1 MSNYLN
7 PIAATEEPRH
17 DFIRY
22 LLTEYSLR
30 DSHLRYAFK
39 QLLDQV
45 GNVWQTPYLE
55 GSQPYESGQSIRQ
68 LEGQRVLHPN
78 IVNLL
83 PSDRLL
89 YKHQESAIRS
99 VVEQNQNIIVATGT
113 GSGKTECFLIP
124 MLDMLLKDNSLA
136 SGVRALILYP
146 MNALVNDQVKR
157 LRQLLCQ
164 QDQPKIRFG
173 FYTSRTERT
182 DDKATNSLRDEL
194 KGYEKSEL
202 LQLLP
207 VAQQAAMHGRSH
219 DDLVKVALEKTKQI
233 QAISREEI
241 WANPPHILVTNYSM
255 LEYML
260 MRPRE
265 RTDIFERSRSTFKML
280 VVDEAHSYNGST
292 GTEVSMLIRRLK
304 TAVGKE
310 EKGAIRCIGTSA
322 SLGDRSSDPDVLEFA
337 GQLFSEDFAQV
348 IRGDRRQAEDRLGN
362 PYQLDLAAEDI
373 YELWAMLPKDLLPLN
388 APISE
393 WRKILDVLVPH
404 ETLELAQ
411 TQANHDVHKFL
422 WYAIKQHPSI
432 HKLIQILKTPQPWDQ
447 IWRSR
452 ELWQYPLTLS
462 GEISTE
468 VEKQLK
474 QALANL
480 IQLGTLARENAN
492 DLPLLPVRLHLLF
505 RSIEGLFACVNP
517 ECSGKECDPHNP
529 SPNRY
534 GRLYLS
540 EKTKCEDCQAPVIE
554 LSSCRKCGQAYSLV
568 RLAGNQLTTLPRSLA
583 AVENRN
589 DVYTLT
595 SGDLDSVTE
604 DEEEEIEET
613 GSATSNFAQFI
624 IRGGSHGINWIG
636 EPNGISHTPDQF
648 SLQWHKSSSSSGVG
662 YLPKCPACGAGRS
675 DTPSLRRFASSTD
688 APLEVIIDSLF
699 GLLPEPNQS
708 NENTNIAT
716 KRKLLTFSDGRQDAS
731 FFASHYQRTH
741 TEALY
746 RQTVW
751 QAFQN
756 VKNSDGIAS
765 ISSVEDQ
772 IYQQFLQDSIPHPD
786 RSSEWHHHS
795 YVQNDRN
802 PLEAT
807 TRNPTDCETRSRQRA
822 KELLLREFGLPS
834 ARRFSIEALG
844 LLACHVYTNETQIQA
859 TATHFQISNTEA
871 KIILLGLTDI
881 IRQSGLVNIQNPSDY
896 FPEVGGAG
904 TRPSALRSG
913 RLKRYLKLE
922 KTAGDATEA
931 VSLRSYRSSNNRII
945 KSSLFLYFEKV
956 FRMDS
961 EDESNKYLYWLYENV
976 FRNQLLS
983 LTGQESRLN
992 WQLLNLYETDEDW
1005 YQCQR
1010 CQQIFH
1016 IPELVTLPDTSNHY
1030 TCRAT
1035 KCNGRLNV
1043 FSGNQLADHHY
1054 RYLIGKRSP
1063 IAIRAAEHTAQ
1074 LGTNEL
1080 AQRESLFRQGWIN
1093 LLSCS
1098 TTLEMGVDIGELQA
1112 VALRNFPPHV
1122 SNYQQRA
1129 GRAGRRTD
1137 GVAVTL
1143 MYGQRRPHDR
1153 YYFERPE
1160 KLIAGK
1166 NLIPKLDPAN
1176 FNIQERHIRAE
1187 LLAEFLRIKFADRD
1201 NKFAAE
1207 NVKTSLFL
1215 NLPIDTFAPISKNAS
1230 NIPIIDASSICA
1242 EFQLWLQSDDSR
1254 KTTQVWLN
1262 RLGNSSQ
1269 RTPNIILEEFN
1280 NRIINDLILPQISDW
1295 NELANRIGK
1304 LETDRNSLS
1313 RADRDARKKI
1323 DKGIEIAESEMI
1335 KIGDRRLHDELA
1347 RASIL
1352 PIYGFPIDV
1361 VRLMTNESSGYRQN
1375 AGQNRHR
1382 LERDRRLA
1390 LGEYAPS
1397 QDVVVDDRVHTS
1409 VGVFRAD
1416 TLEKRYYWVCEHC
1429 NHFQSQQ
1436 QESVVNPCPTCQ
1448 RPPSSGAKAK
1458 TRQYRVPTAFVSDQ
1472 TQPPRVTPYEKP
1484 MRQPTSQVF
1493 LAQEGSNPETF
1504 CASSEAYSLTCS
1516 QNGVFFLANKGKSD
1530 QGFAICN
1537 FCGRDLNHD
1546 QIKKGKHTR
1555 PNDGRECMGGYT
1567 RIHLGHEFRS
1577 DLLKIRFSQIPNQ
1590 YRLFQQV
1597 THLADGHEIATQT
1610 EETTTNTGFWRSL
1623 LYALL
1628 AAAAQVIDV
1637 PRNELDGLFQ
1647 PIQNSNGIA
1656 EIVIYDNVPGGA
1668 GYAQQIARQFQAILQ
1683 RTYELVQSCDC
1694 GSSCYDCLR
1703 TYSNQIFHS
1712 ELDRYAVIEFLK
1724 PLLEKIEP
1732 NETLTSF
1739 APDAHQIA
1747 LLKVNSNF
1755 MSYCRQVVSAIWYL
1769 PSFDESTT
1777 GLNWFKHLEVLIKY
1791 SENPIELILHELPR
1805 PNSDEKLFLRKRL
1818 SQWIDQ
1824 KLLKVYQTDNHS
1836 KYPELA
1842 MQMRSQSPIALKLH
1856 PDTEENTWLETR
1868 SDQGYEVVKA
1878 RLENLRSHS
1887 VLASQLNDPDT
1898 QVIYPNPQ
1906 DSQWQNLTL
1915 EELRDQLGLTA
1926 ILQNQQI
1933 NRITYSDR
1941 YLQPQ
1946 EAEILADLLQG
1957 NWLQTNTQIS
1967 VRILEQ
1973 RDQIPNRRADTER
1986 ALIPINAAVT
1996 QQPLRDRQHF
2006 DHGRSIE
2013 IYRHDGKHF
2022 RILLD
2027 KGMSFL
2033 KKKTFSVY
2041 EVTSSTYIVVSLQNR
2056 DRL

>member
-7 PIAATEEPRH
+7 PIAATEEPRR

-30 DSHLRYAFK
+30 DSHLRYGFRK
-39 QLLDQV
+39 LLEQV

-68 LEGQRVLHPN
+68 LAEQGILHRNN
-78 IVNLL
+78 INLL

-89 YKHQESAIRS
+89 YQHQESAIRA

-124 MLDMLLKDNSLA
+124 MLDMLLKDQSLA

-207 VAQQAAMHGRSH
+207 VAQQSAMQGRSL
-219 DDLVKVALEKTKQI
+219 DDLVQAAIERTKQV

-260 MRPRE
+260 MRPKE

-304 TAVGKE
+304 TAVNKE

-322 SLGDRSSDPDVLEFA
+322 SLGDRSSDAQVLEFA

-348 IRGDRRQAEDRLGN
+348 IRGDRRQAEDRLGK
-362 PYQLDLAAEDI
+362 PYQLGLIPEDI
-373 YELWAMLPKDLLPLN
+373 YELWAMLPKDLLPLT
-388 APISE
+388 APIRE
-393 WRKILDVLVPH
+393 WREILDLLIPH
-404 ETLELAQ
+404 EILESAES
-411 TQANHDVHKFL
+411 QAKQDVHKFL

-432 HKLIQILKTPQPWDQ
+432 HKLIQILNTPQPWDQ

-452 ELWQYPLTLS
+452 DIWQYPLTLN
-462 GEISTE
+462 GEISTD
-468 VEKQLK
+468 VEHQLK

-480 IQLGTLARENAN
+480 IQLGTLARENGN

-517 ECSGKECDPHNP
+517 ECSGKECDPHN
-529 SPNRY
+529 SNPNRY

-540 EKTKCEDCQAPVIE
+540 EKTKCEDCQSPVIE

-568 RLAGNQLTTLPRSLA
+568 RLDGNQLTTLPRSLA
-583 AVENRN
+583 AIENRN

-613 GSATSNFAQFI
+613 GSGTSNFTQFV

-636 EPNGISHTPDQF
+636 EPNGVVHTPDEF
-648 SLQWHKSSSSSGVG
+648 SLQWHRSSSASGVG

-699 GLLPEPNQS
+699 GLLPEPSQID
-708 NENTNIAT
+708 ENTNIAT

-751 QAFQN
+751 QAFQKVKDAGN
-756 VKNSDGIAS
+756 TASITQVKNAI
-765 ISSVEDQ
+765 VEH
-772 IYQQFLQDSIPHPD
+772 FLVSSIPHPD
-786 RSSEWHHHS
+786 RKEDLHHKS
-795 YVQNDRN
+795 YAVNDEN
-802 PLEAT
+802 PIEGK
-807 TRNPTDCETRSRQRA
+807 NKNSKDCEENAEKRA

-844 LLACHVYTNETQIQA
+844 LIACHIDISEAQIQA
-859 TATHFQISNTEA
+859 TASYFQISNTEA
-871 KIILLGLTDI
+871 KIFLLGLTDI

-896 FPEVGGAG
+896 FPEVGGFAG
-904 TRPSALRSG
+904 ARPSALRSG

-922 KTAGDATEA
+922 KIAGDASDA

-945 KSSLFLYFEKV
+945 RSSLFLYFEKV

-976 FRNQLLS
+976 LRNQLLS
-983 LTGQESRLN
+983 LTGLESRLK
-992 WQLLNLYETDEDW
+992 WQLLNLYETNEDW

-1016 IPELVTLPDTSNHY
+1016 IPELGTLPDTSNYY
-1030 TCRAT
+1030 TCRAN
-1035 KCNGRLNV
+1035 KCNGRLKA

-1054 RYLIGKRSP
+1054 RYLIAQRSP

-1166 NLIPKLDPAN
+1166 NLIPKLDPTN

-1187 LLAEFLRIKFADRD
+1187 LLAEFLRIKFADKD

-1207 NVKTSLFL
+1207 NVKTSLFF
-1215 NLPIDTFAPISKNAS
+1215 NLPIGTFAPISKNAS

-1242 EFQLWLQSDDSR
+1242 EFQLWLQTDSS
-1254 KTTQVWLN
+1254 KETTQTWLN
-1262 RLGNSSQ
+1262 RLGNGSA

-1280 NRIINDLILPQISDW
+1280 NRIINDLISPQIADW
-1295 NELANRIGK
+1295 NELANRIEK
-1304 LETDRNSLS
+1304 LEIDRNALS

-1323 DKGIEIAESEMI
+1323 DKGIEIAETEML

-1375 AGQNRHR
+1375 AGQNKHR

-1429 NHFQSQQ
+1429 NHFKSQQ
-1436 QESVVNPCPTCQ
+1436 QEGVVNPCPTCQ
-1448 RPPSSGAKAK
+1448 RVPSSAAKAK
-1458 TRQYRVPTAFVSDQ
+1458 TRQYRVPTAFVTDQ
-1472 TQPPRVTPYEKP
+1472 THEPRVTPYEKP

-1504 CASSEAYSLTCS
+1504 GESSEAYSLTCS
-1516 QNGVFFLANKGKSD
+1516 QNGMFFLANKGKSD

-1546 QIKKGKHTR
+1546 QIKKGKHNR
-1555 PNDGRECMGGYT
+1555 PSDGRECVGRST
-1567 RIHLGHEFRS
+1567 KIHLGHEFRS
-1577 DLLKIRFSQIPNQ
+1577 DLLKVRFTQIPNQ

-1647 PIQNSNGIA
+1647 PVQNSNGIA

-1683 RTYELVQSCDC
+1683 RAYELVQSCDC

-1703 TYSNQIFHS
+1703 TYSNQVFHA

-1724 PLLEKIEP
+1724 PLLEQIEP
-1732 NETLTSF
+1732 NETLIAF
-1739 APDAHQIA
+1739 APDAHQVSLI
-1747 LLKVNSNF
+1747 KVNHNF
-1755 MSYCRQVVSAIWYL
+1755 LSYCNQAVSAIWYL
-1769 PSFDESTT
+1769 PSFNESMT
-1777 GLNWFKHLEVLIKY
+1777 GLNWFKHLEVLIKDL
-1791 SENPIELILHELPR
+1791 ENPIKLILHELPQ
-1805 PNSDEKLFLRKRL
+1805 PNSDEQLFLRKRL
-1818 SQWIDQ
+1818 CQWIDQ
-1824 KLLKVYQTDNHS
+1824 GSLQIYQTDNHGEQ
-1836 KYPELA
+1836 PELV

-1856 PDTEENTWLETR
+1856 PDIEEITWLETR
-1868 SDQGYEVVKA
+1868 SDKGYEVVRA
-1878 RLENLRSHS
+1878 RLEKLRSHS
-1887 VLASQLNDPDT
+1887 IPASQLNDPDT
-1898 QVIYPNPQ
+1898 KVIYPNPK

-1915 EELRDQLGLTA
+1915 TELRDQLELTP
-1926 ILQNQQI
+1926 ILQGQKI
-1933 NRITYSDR
+1933 KRITYSDR

-1946 EAEILADLLQG
+1946 EAEILVDLLQG
-1957 NWLQTNTQIS
+1957 NWLQAKTKIS

-1973 RDQIPNRRADTER
+1973 KDQIQTRRAEIER
-1986 ALIPINAAVT
+1986 ALSPIKATFT

-2006 DHGRSIE
+2006 DHGRSLE
-2013 IYRHDGKHF
+2013 IYRQDGKCF

-2027 KGMSFL
+2027 QGMSFL
-2033 KKKTFSVY
+2033 KKISPSVY
-2041 EVTSSTYIVVSLQNR
+2041 EVTKPTYVVISDLK
-2056 DRL
+2056 

>member
-7 PIAATEEPRH
+7 PIAATEEPRR

-30 DSHLRYAFK
+30 DSHLRYGFK
-39 QLLDQV
+39 QLLEQV

-68 LEGQRVLHPN
+68 LVSQGVLHPN
-78 IVNLL
+78 NVNLL

-89 YKHQESAIRS
+89 YKHQELAVRA

-124 MLDMLLKDNSLA
+124 MLDMLLKEQSLA
-136 SGVRALILYP
+136 NGVRALILYP

-164 QDQPKIRFG
+164 QDYPKIRFG
-173 FYTSRTERT
+173 FYTSRTEKT
-182 DDKATNSLRDEL
+182 DEKATNSLKDEL
-194 KGYEKSEL
+194 KGYEQSEL
-202 LQLLP
+202 LQLLS
-207 VAQQAAMHGRSH
+207 VTQQAAMQGRSH
-219 DDLVKVALEKTKQI
+219 DDLVQAALEKTKQV

-241 WANPPHILVTNYSM
+241 WLKPPHILVTNYSM

-260 MRPRE
+260 MRPKE

-310 EKGAIRCIGTSA
+310 EKGIIRCIGTSA
-322 SLGDRSSDPDVLEFA
+322 SLGDRSSDSDVLKFA

-348 IRGDRRQAEDRLGN
+348 IRGDRRQAEDRLDK
-362 PYQLDLAAEDI
+362 PYQLDIALEDI
-373 YELWAMLPKDLLPLN
+373 YELWAMLPKDLLPLT
-388 APISE
+388 APIDK
-393 WRKILDVLVPH
+393 WRNILDILVPH
-404 ETLELAQ
+404 EILEAAK
-411 TQANHDVHKFL
+411 TQANQDVHKFL

-432 HKLIQILKTPQPWDQ
+432 HKLIEILKTPQPWDQ
-447 IWRSR
+447 ICRSR
-452 ELWQYPLTLS
+452 DLWQYPLTID
-462 GEISTE
+462 GEISNE
-468 VEKQLK
+468 VQQKLK

-480 IQLGTLARENAN
+480 IQLGTLARENKN

-517 ECSGKECDPHNP
+517 NCSGAVKDPCNE
-529 SPNRY
+529 SKPNRY

-540 EKTKCEDCQAPVIE
+540 EKTKCEDCQSPVIE

-568 RLAGNQLTTLPRSLA
+568 RLDRNQLVTLPRSL
-583 AVENRN
+583 VVTENRK
-589 DVYTLT
+589 DIYTLT
-595 SGDLDSVTE
+595 SGGLDSITE
-604 DEEEEIEET
+604 DEEEEIEEA
-613 GSATSNFAQFI
+613 GSEISNSNQLV

-636 EPNGISHTPDQF
+636 EPNGVVHTSDEF
-648 SLQWHKSSSSSGVG
+648 SLQWHRSSSPSGIG

-699 GLLPEPNQS
+699 GLLPEPNQ
-708 NENTNIAT
+708 NDENTNIAT

-731 FFASHYQRTH
+731 YFASHYQRTH

-756 VKNSDGIAS
+756 SKNSNGIAS
-765 ISSVEDQ
+765 ISGVEDQ

-786 RSSEWHHHS
+786 RNSEWHHHS

-802 PLEAT
+802 PLEV

-844 LLACHVYTNETQIQA
+844 LLACHIYISEAQIEA
-859 TATHFQISNTEA
+859 TATHFQISNIEA
-871 KIILLGLTDI
+871 NIFLLGLTDI

-896 FPEVGGAG
+896 FPEVGGFAG
-904 TRPSALRSG
+904 ARPSALRGG
-913 RLKRYLKLE
+913 RLKRYLKLQ
-922 KTAGDATEA
+922 KTGGDATDA
-931 VSLRSYRSSNNRII
+931 VSLCSFRSNNRTF
-945 KSSLFLYFEKV
+945 KSSLFLYFEKIFGNV
-956 FRMDS
+956 PQQIS
-961 EDESNKYLYWLYENV
+961 EAESNSHLFWLYENV
-976 FRNQLLS
+976 FRNQLLT

-992 WQLLNLYETDEDW
+992 WQLLNLYETNQDW
-1005 YQCQR
+1005 YQCQT

-1016 IPELVTLPDTSNHY
+1016 IPELGTLPDTSNHY
-1030 TCRAT
+1030 TCRAN
-1035 KCNGRLNV
+1035 KCNGRLV
-1043 FSGNQLADHHY
+1043 SFSDNFLDNLLADHHY
-1054 RYLIGKRSP
+1054 RYLISKRSP

-1093 LLSCS
+1093 VLSCS

-1137 GVAVTL
+1137 GVAITL

-1166 NLIPKLDPAN
+1166 NLIPKLDTAN

-1187 LLAEFLRIKFADRD
+1187 LLAAFLRENLTNAL
-1201 NKFAAE
+1201 AAE
-1207 NVKTSLFL
+1207 NVKISEFF
-1215 NLPIDTFAPISKNAS
+1215 NLPITTFMPLTNGT
-1230 NIPIIDASSICA
+1230 IPTGSICT
-1242 EFQLWLQSDDSR
+1242 EFQNWLNSNAAR
-1254 KTTQVWLN
+1254 EITQLWLN
-1262 RLGNSSQ
+1262 RLGNTSIE
-1269 RTPNIILEEFN
+1269 TPNTVISNFN
-1280 NRIINDLILPQISDW
+1280 TRIIHDLIASQIADW
-1295 NELANRIGK
+1295 DALAKEKLAQQQLLTDPSEIKNVQKIANRMASIQK
-1304 LETDRNSLS
+1304 ELE
-1313 RADRDARKKI
+1313 
-1323 DKGIEIAESEMI
+1323 

-1429 NHFQSQQ
+1429 NYFQSQQ
-1436 QESVVNPCPTCQ
+1436 QEAVVNPCPTCQ
-1448 RPPSSGAKAK
+1448 RSPSSGAKAK
-1458 TRQYRVPTAFVSDQ
+1458 TRQYRVPTAFVTDQ
-1472 TQPPRVTPYEKP
+1472 TQSPRVTPYEKP

-1504 CASSEAYSLTCS
+1504 GASSEAYSLTCS
-1516 QNGVFFLANKGKSD
+1516 QNGMFFLANKGKSD
-1530 QGFAICN
+1530 QGFSICN

-1555 PNDGRECMGGYT
+1555 PSDGRECTGGYT

-1577 DLLKIRFSQIPNQ
+1577 DLLKIRFSRIPNQ

-1597 THLADGHEIATQT
+1597 IHLADGHEIATQT

-1683 RTYELVQSCDC
+1683 RTYELAQSCDC

-1703 TYSNQIFHS
+1703 TYSNQIFHA

-1739 APDAHQIA
+1739 APDAHQVA

-1755 MSYCRQVVSAIWYL
+1755 LSYCRQAVSAIWYL

-1777 GLNWFKHLEVLIKY
+1777 GLNWFKHLEVLIKD
-1791 SENPIELILHELPR
+1791 SENPIKLILHELPR
-1805 PNSDEKLFLRKRL
+1805 PNSDEQLFLRKRL

-1824 KLLKVYQTDNHS
+1824 KSLEIHQTDNHGE
-1836 KYPELA
+1836 YPELV

-1856 PDTEENTWLETR
+1856 PDTEEITWLETR
-1868 SDQGYEVVKA
+1868 SNQGYEFVRS
-1878 RLENLRSHS
+1878 RLENLRSH
-1887 VLASQLNDPDT
+1887 LIPASKLNDPDT
-1898 QVIYPNPQ
+1898 KVIYPNPQ
-1906 DSQWQNLTL
+1906 DHYWQNLTL
-1915 EELRDQLGLTA
+1915 TELRDRLGLA
-1926 ILQNQQI
+1926 EILQGQQI
-1933 NRITYSDR
+1933 KRISYSDR

-1946 EAEILADLLQG
+1946 EAEILADLFRDV
-1957 NWLQTNTQIS
+1957 WLQAKPQIS

-1973 RDQIPNRRADTER
+1973 KNQLPNHRVEIER
-1986 ALIPINAAVT
+1986 ALNPIKATVT
-1996 QQPLRDRQHF
+1996 QQPLRDRRHF
-2006 DHGRSIE
+2006 DHARSLE
-2013 IYRHDGKHF
+2013 IYRQDGKHY

-2027 KGMSFL
+2027 QGMNFL
-2033 KKKTFSVY
+2033 RKRSSLIY
-2041 EVTSSTYIVVSLQNR
+2041 EVTNSTYIVIRNEN
-2056 DRL
+2056 